1 MSKGSIHFAAKA
13 AILCAALLASS
24 WAAAAEAG
32 GLVTLAGCLEAAL
45 ASGAAAR
52 RARAD
57 LALAEAR
64 YAEARAGAAPAV
76 AGSASA
82 GRDASSLTGSSAAAR
97 RAANPLDTLRA
108 GLTASGPATSVDL
121 SAAQSLEESPVPVH
135 TTAVNLS
142 ARQTLWDGY
151 PGGRGRAALRQAE
164 LTLQAARLTEEEA
177 RRTVV
182 ADLTQAYYAV
192 LAAQSAVQL
201 QADTVAQRR
210 EELARVQALVEL
222 AAGSSLDLLQ
232 ARVNL
237 TGAEVELLSARD
249 ALDSARARLSSLA
262 GWPVEREYTVAEA
275 AELGVPKIDAA
286 AAAAQALEQ
295 RLDLRRLRLTAAAGE
310 IALVAK
316 RAERSP
322 VVSVSGG
329 VGWLQDWTDGD
340 GRMSWNADLSVS
352 VPVYDAGLRVAQ
364 ARQAELANES
374 VRIQAEELTA
384 SITAE
389 VRDAA
394 AALRLKVAKAELA
407 RRSLELAQAN
417 YDVADLKLS
426 AGAASPVDLLDAS
439 VKFSAA
445 RAAEM
450 QARWDL
456 QLAILSLQAATGEET
471 KR

>member
-1 MSKGSIHFAAKA
+1 MSRGSIRFAAKA
-13 AILCAALLASS
+13 AILCVGLLASS

-32 GLVTLAGCLEAAL
+32 GPVTLAGCLEAAL

-97 RAANPLDTLRA
+97 RTSYPLDTLRA

-121 SAAQSLEESPVPVH
+121 SAAQSLEESSVPVH

-182 ADLTQAYYAV
+182 ADLTQAYFAV

-201 QADTVAQRR
+201 QAHTVAQRR
-210 EELARVQALVEL
+210 EELARVQALVEQS
-222 AAGSSLDLLQ
+222 AGSSLDLLQ

-286 AAAAQALEQ
+286 AAQALEQ

-310 IALVAK
+310 IALAAK

-329 VGWLQDWTDGD
+329 VGWLQDWTAGD
-340 GRMSWNADLSVS
+340 GRMSWNAGLSVS